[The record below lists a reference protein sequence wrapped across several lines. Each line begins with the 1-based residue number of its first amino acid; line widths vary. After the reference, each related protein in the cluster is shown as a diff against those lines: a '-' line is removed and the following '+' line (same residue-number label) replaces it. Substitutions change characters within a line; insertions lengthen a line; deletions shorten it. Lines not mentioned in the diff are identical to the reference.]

1 VAAGPLAA
9 LATEAGIDLADPA
22 ARATW
27 MDGNTEAAF
36 YGRKG
41 DNLRFYVHQILPR
54 TAGLQ
59 AAITSPDRSVF
70 DSVL

>member
-1 VAAGPLAA
+1 
-9 LATEAGIDLADPA
+9 
-22 ARATW
+22 

-54 TAGLQ
+54 TAGLK